1 MESSLLETGLKLL
14 DNPSK
19 ALIVAGAVLSWF
31 AIKKNNQLIDKTFSI
46 YEANKQDLKE
56 INKELKS
63 SIESVKNEFFLL
75 KSDLKTLQ
83 IEINHEVETLTK
95 FVHDHHVLYDQDFKK
110 YFQELSKLKQL
121 ESNLEVIHGKV
132 IWLDSEKELSNNKLK
147 EVHDELSKFK
157 TVLSFHNSQIK
168 KHLK

>member
-1 MESSLLETGLKLL
+1 MESSILENALKLL

-19 ALIVAGAVLSWF
+19 ALIVAGAVLSYF

-56 INKELKS
+56 INIDLKK
-63 SIESVKNEFFLL
+63 SIEDVKNEFITL
-75 KSDLKTLQ
+75 KSELKTLQ
-83 IEINHEVETLTK
+83 LETKYEVETLTK
-95 FVHDHHVLYDQDFKK
+95 LVHDYHVIYDHDFKSYIK
-110 YFQELSKLKQL
+110 ELDKMKQL
-121 ESNLEVIHGKV
+121 EKSLNEIHGKV
-132 IWLDSEKELSNNKLK
+132 IWLDSEKELSENKLK